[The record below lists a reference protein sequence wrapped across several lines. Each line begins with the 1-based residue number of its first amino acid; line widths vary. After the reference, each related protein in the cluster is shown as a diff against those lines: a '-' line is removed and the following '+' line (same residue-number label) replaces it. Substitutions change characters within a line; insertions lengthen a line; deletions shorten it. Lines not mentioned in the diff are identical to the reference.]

1 MKGVRIVYKGRCK
14 HCFKTFHSKIR
25 TGFCP
30 ECSKLD
36 ETVFDRIE
44 EYLRK
49 YPNSNALQISESL
62 EIDLYSV
69 IGFMNEGRLIRS
81 MGKFSKLEE

>member
-1 MKGVRIVYKGRCK
+1 MYNNRCK
-14 HCFKTFHSKIR
+14 HCFKTFRSKIK

-36 ETVFDRIE
+36 ETLFDRIE
-44 EYLRK
+44 EYLKK

-81 MGKFSKLEE
+81 PGRFSRLED

>member
-1 MKGVRIVYKGRCK
+1 MYTCRCK
-14 HCFKTFHSKIR
+14 HCFITFKSKIR

-44 EYLRK
+44 EYLKK

-81 MGKFSKLEE
+81 AGKFSKLGD